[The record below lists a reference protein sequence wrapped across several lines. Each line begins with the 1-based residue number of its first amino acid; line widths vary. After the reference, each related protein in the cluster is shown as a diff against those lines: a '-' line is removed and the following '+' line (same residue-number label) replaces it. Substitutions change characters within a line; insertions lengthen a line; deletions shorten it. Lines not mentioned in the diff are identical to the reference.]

1 MAMKATEI
9 FHHFSDETASGIFN
23 HLYENDKPAYRAAL
37 QVLANRRKLRPV
49 LLDRKPR
56 TERHAWMR
64 NELARSVN
72 EDASTEILQAWV
84 LGTHQAMVVQFLD
97 ELSVPHDGRG
107 LLDTLPAEPPADKIR
122 AAIDGLF
129 AKHPKDAVF
138 AYLHLFA
145 AMDITEWPSLQQIIT
160 EDSRLCPTPQT
171 LAA

>member
-9 FHHFSDETASGIFN
+9 FHHFSDDAASGIFN

-56 TERHAWMR
+56 PERHAWMR
-64 NELARSVN
+64 VELARPVN
-72 EDASTEILQAWV
+72 EDAATEILQAWV

-97 ELSVPHDGRG
+97 ELSVSHDGRG
-107 LLDTLPAEPPADKIR
+107 LLDTLPEEPPADKLR
-122 AAIDGLF
+122 AAIDNLF
-129 AKHPKDAVF
+129 AKHSADAVF
-138 AYLHLFA
+138 AYMHLFA
-145 AMDITEWPSLQQIIT
+145 AMDITEWPTLKQIIS